1 MRDRFIGLDVHKA
14 TIAVAIAEDG
24 RAGEIRHY
32 GTIQHRPEH
41 IAKLMKR
48 LAAKGA
54 GLHFCYEAGPC
65 GYGLHRQIIEA
76 GHTCI
81 VVAPSVLP
89 VKPGVRIKTDRRD
102 AMKLARLLRAGELEA
117 IWVPDAAHEAIRDL
131 IRTRADA
138 VDAVKRSKQQLL
150 SFLLRHGRSFTGRG
164 VWTRSHFA
172 WLAEQ
177 KFEHTAHQ
185 IVCQDYINAI
195 HDGQQRRK
203 QLEKLVFDQL
213 PSWSMKPVVDALCN
227 IRGINVVAATT
238 ILSATGD
245 LRRFPTPTK
254 LGSYF
259 GLVPGEHS
267 SGDSVHRLGIT
278 KRGNMEVR
286 RVLTQSAWTYRFPA
300 RVTADFEKQNFDAD
314 KKVRELAWRAQVRLC
329 GRYRKLSARGKRA
342 QVVCMAVARELTCFI
357 WELGQLIEPRRAE
370 P

>member
-1 MRDRFIGLDVHKA
+1 
-14 TIAVAIAEDG
+14 
-24 RAGEIRHY
+24 
-32 GTIQHRPEH
+32 
-41 IAKLMKR
+41 
-48 LAAKGA
+48 
-54 GLHFCYEAGPC
+54 
-65 GYGLHRQIIEA
+65 
-76 GHTCI
+76 
-81 VVAPSVLP
+81 
-89 VKPGVRIKTDRRD
+89 
-102 AMKLARLLRAGELEA
+102 MKLARLLRAGELEA